1 MTQRTSPHQTAAI
14 IDLFAGCGG
23 FSTGFGWAGFRSIL
37 ANEQDAWASETFS
50 RNHPET
56 KVITEDIRLISDPK
70 ALVKEALS
78 DEALV
83 GIIGGPPCQGFSLSG
98 TRDPRDPRNSLFAEF
113 LRFVDAL
120 KPKFFVLENVPGI
133 RSLRLRSGRLAE
145 SVIVSEAENL
155 GFNVTVMQLNAANY
169 GVPQARNRVFF
180 VGITNTIPFVAQRL
194 IPPATHAGSEQLT
207 VWQAISD
214 LPRIESGERGDGLNY
229 ATPAKNTYQSWARR
243 GSSGVCNHE
252 AMRHTQRLIDR
263 FKLIQVGQS
272 VDDVPAEHG
281 QRRRGSPGTLS
292 GKSFG
297 QNNMRVDPD
306 RPAPTV
312 AASFQSNFI
321 HPTLHRNFTAREAA
335 RLQSFP
341 DYYQFSGSRT
351 TMSWEKN
358 LSQYQQIGNAVPPL
372 LARALGRCIA
382 KYLANPPTE
391 HQARSSRPTDLFS
404 ELNT

>member
-1 MTQRTSPHQTAAI
+1 MTRRASPDRTAAV

-23 FSTGFGWAGFRSIL
+23 LSTGFGWAGFRSIL
-37 ANEQDAWASETFS
+37 ANERDAWASETFS
-50 RNHPET
+50 RNHLET
-56 KVITEDIRLISDPK
+56 KVITEDIRQISDPK
-70 ALVKEALS
+70 ALVREVLP
-78 DEALV
+78 DEPLL

-98 TRDPRDPRNSLFAEF
+98 TRDPKDPRNSLFTEF
-113 LRFVDAL
+113 LRFADAL
-120 KPKFFVLENVPGI
+120 KPKFFVLENVLGI

-145 SVIVSEAENL
+145 GVIVSEAERL
-155 GFNVTVMQLNAANY
+155 GFNVTVIQLNAANY
-169 GVPQARNRVFF
+169 GVPQTRNRVFF
-180 VGITNTIPFVAQRL
+180 VGISSAIPFVPQRL
-194 IPPATHAGSEQLT
+194 IPPATHRGREQVT

-214 LPRIESGERGDGLNY
+214 LPRIESGEKGDGPNY
-229 ATPAKNTYQSWARR
+229 ATPAKNAYQSWARR
-243 GSSGVCNHE
+243 GSPGVRNHE

-263 FKLIQVGQS
+263 FKVIQVGQS

-281 QRRRGSPGTLS
+281 QRRRGSPDALS

-306 RPAPTV
+306 KPAPTV

-341 DYYQFSGSRT
+341 DHYQFLGSRT

-372 LARALGRCIA
+372 LAKALGDCIA
-382 KYLANPPTE
+382 RYLARPPTE
-391 HQARSSRPTDLFS
+391 HEARESRPAHLFS
-404 ELNT
+404 HLNT